1 MKNAEKINII
11 LFKKIKD
18 TKETIELEEI
28 KPLFSQRLRVSLPK
42 KFDKTA
48 DNLHLQCTM
57 RWTYSPIRF
66 SGEIGKIEIIDSKK
80 QYALYFIGWPEYVKE
95 VEKERT

>member
-1 MKNAEKINII
+1 MKNAERINII

-28 KPLFSQRLRVSLPK
+28 KPLFSQRLHISLPK

-48 DNLHLQCTM
+48 DNLHLQCVM
-57 RWTYSPIRF
+57 RWTYSSTSF
-66 SGEIGKIEIIDSKK
+66 SGKIDKIEIVEPKN
-80 QYALYFIGWPEYVKE
+80 QYVLYFVGWPECIKE

>member
-1 MKNAEKINII
+1 MKNAERINIV

-57 RWTYSPIRF
+57 RWTYSSISF
-66 SGEIGKIEIIDSKK
+66 SGKIDKIEIVEPKN
-80 QYALYFIGWPEYVKE
+80 QYVLYFIGWPEYIKE
-95 VEKERT
+95 VEKQE